1 MKRSD
6 NFRREMKEHGSAALG
21 RWKRILPAVLCVL
34 LVVGLLYDRSKPICL
49 PPSDVPLSVPSESGL
64 FSWSS
69 EMVNQPEGDLFPLM
83 KQMGA
88 NVLYQG
94 FSAKSSPEQMASF
107 LEKAMTEG
115 VKVYQLTGTRAWGLD
130 PEGTKLCQAVE
141 TAADYNRKTENLFI
155 EQQGGRIPQDNIP
168 RLTGI
173 MFDVEVYLL
182 DEWDEDPDKVMNDF
196 VSGMKKAYTLA
207 KGYGLEVIVCVPWY
221 YDKKGQTEGLEELIR
236 DGCDAIAV
244 MNYYRGA
251 EVKNIATEVKLVSK
265 YGKELITIYEMQKAD
280 GRGIKEVN
288 TYHDR
293 GLDAVRENYSNLLR
307 AYPGE
312 SIPIAYHEYRA
323 LRELLGEVSE
333 T

>member
-1 MKRSD
+1 MKWRDKFRS
-6 NFRREMKEHGSAALG
+6 KTKKHGSTASG
-21 RWKRILPAVLCVL
+21 RWKRILPAALCVL
-34 LVVGLLYDRSKPICL
+34 LVVGLLYDRSKLVCL

-83 KQMGA
+83 KQMGL

-94 FSAKSSPEQMASF
+94 FSSKSSPEQMFTF
-107 LEKAMTEG
+107 LEKAMAEG
-115 VKVYQLTGTRAWGLD
+115 VKVYQLTGSRAWGLD
-130 PEGTKLCQAVE
+130 PEGAKLRQAVE
-141 TAADYNRKTENLFI
+141 RVADYNRKTENLWM
-155 EQQGGRIPQDNIP
+155 EQQGEGMPQGSIP

-182 DEWDEDPDKVMNDF
+182 DEWDEDPDKVMHDF
-196 VSGMKKAYTLA
+196 VSGMKKAYALA
-207 KGYGLEVIVCVPWY
+207 KGYGLEIIVCVPWY

-251 EVKNIATEVKLVSK
+251 EVKNIATEVKLASK
-265 YGKELITIYEMQKAD
+265 YGKELINIYELQKAD

-293 GLDAVRENYSNLLR
+293 GLDAVRENYSNLLK

-312 SIPIAYHEYRA
+312 AIPIAYHEYRA
-323 LRELLGEVSE
+323 LRELLGEVPE